1 MINHR
6 YRYIKLF
13 ILIFL
18 PLLLFTGCYSKV
30 TQNSYS
36 HKIQSAAPECRTIK
50 HQLGEACIP
59 IDPQRIIVVDQMIL
73 EGVLALG
80 IKPIGAAEPERI
92 SSTGRHLLDKNKD
105 TISIG
110 KESQL
115 NIEKMLQLHPDIIL
129 GLEIATDNYNLFSQ
143 IAPTVSLEYVQTAW
157 KDTFQR
163 LGEILGKSEQA
174 GQALAQYQ
182 HRVEKLRAAFST
194 LKAKTKVSVSRF
206 YAGLKTT
213 EFRTSFSFPVS
224 VIEEVGLS
232 IPLMQRQLTTS
243 PDQTFVQVSLERL
256 DLLDADAMFVAL
268 DPGSEKTFKKYQNS
282 QVWRQLNVVKN
293 KQVYTVDSS
302 YWIFGN
308 LLSARTILD
317 DLAKYLLEVK

>member
-6 YRYIKLF
+6 YRYIKIF
-13 ILIFL
+13 ILVFIS
-18 PLLLFTGCYSKV
+18 LLIFTGCYSKV
-30 TQNSYS
+30 TQNLYS
-36 HKIQSAAPECRTIK
+36 HKIQSASECRIIK

-59 IDPQRIIVVDQMIL
+59 IDPQRIIVVDQIIL
-73 EGVLALG
+73 EAVLALG
-80 IKPIGAAEPERI
+80 IKPVGAAEPERI

-115 NIEKMLQLHPDIIL
+115 NIEKMVQLHPDVIL
-129 GLEIATDNYNLFSQ
+129 GLEIATDTYNLFSK

-174 GQALAQYQ
+174 QQALAQYQ

-213 EFRTSFSFPVS
+213 EFRTPFSFPVS
-224 VIEEVGLS
+224 VIEELGLS
-232 IPLMQRQLTTS
+232 IPVMQRQLTTS
-243 PDQTFVQVSLERL
+243 PEQTFVQVSLERL

-308 LLSARTILD
+308 LLSARAILD
-317 DLAKYLLEVK
+317 DLTKYLLEVK